1 VRISISTSSLALLM
15 LLAGGGAAQNRPAPA
30 APAAPVSAPPAAT
43 TRTTAASPEMLL
55 EILPPSDLIAVVDLH
70 QMLKDLQPRL
80 EKIGIAGAAKLATN
94 LRQIAARSGVDP
106 DQIRYGLLGL
116 SLHSFEASGVMLI
129 DGIDPARNSIE
140 AMLKSYQIEFSAA
153 DYEGVTMITI
163 LTKLN
168 PLELG
173 PFSFKTEDLSIALLG
188 RQRLAIGDTAGVRK
202 LIDGQKTEKRNAG
215 PENVMNA
222 ALRETS
228 PSALLRFAFTLPPGL
243 RQEALNQGDLFKSI
257 GSIKVLIGDLNAGQD
272 LTLTLNSIMRTPT
285 PAAATELLIGLRGL
299 LTLGRALLAGNPQF
313 TPLLDRIQIRS
324 SAADVSLNITL
335 PPSFLEQMGKTS
347 N

>member
-1 VRISISTSSLALLM
+1 M
-15 LLAGGGAAQNRPAPA
+15 LLAGGGAGQNRPAPA
-30 APAAPVSAPPAAT
+30 APVAPAVPAATPPAAT

-116 SLHSFEASGVMLI
+116 SLRSFEASGVMLI

>member
-1 VRISISTSSLALLM
+1 M
-15 LLAGGGAAQNRPAPA
+15 LLAGGGAGQNRPAPA
-30 APAAPVSAPPAAT
+30 APVAPAVPAATPPAAT

-202 LIDGQKTEKRNAG
+202 LIDGQKTEKRNPVA
-215 PENVMNA
+215 ENVMNA

>member
-1 VRISISTSSLALLM
+1 M
-15 LLAGGGAAQNRPAPA
+15 LLAGGGAGQNRPAPA
-30 APAAPVSAPPAAT
+30 APVAPAVPAATPPAAT

-116 SLHSFEASGVMLI
+116 SLRSFEASGVMLI
-129 DGIDPARNSIE
+129 DGIDQARNSIE

-202 LIDGQKTEKRNAG
+202 LIDGQKTEKRNPVA
-215 PENVMNA
+215 ENVMNA

>member
-1 VRISISTSSLALLM
+1 M
-15 LLAGGGAAQNRPAPA
+15 LLAGGGAGQNRPAPAAPA

-116 SLHSFEASGVMLI
+116 SLRSFEASGVMLI

>member
-1 VRISISTSSLALLM
+1 MRISISTSSLALLV
-15 LLAGGGAAQNRPAPA
+15 LLAGGGAGQNRPV
-30 APAAPVSAPPAAT
+30 PVATPTAAT
-43 TRTTAASPEMLL
+43 TPATTPAGAASPEMLL

-80 EKIGIAGAAKLATN
+80 EKIGISGTAKLAAN
-94 LRQIAARSGVDP
+94 LRQIAARSGIDP

-116 SLHSFEASGVMLI
+116 SLRSFEASGVMLI

-140 AMLKSYQIEFSAA
+140 AMLKSYQIEFSTV
-153 DYEGVTMITI
+153 DYQGVTMITL

-188 RQRLAIGDTAGVRK
+188 RQRLAIGDTAGLRK
-202 LIDGQKTEKRNAG
+202 LIDGQKAEKLNAG
-215 PENVMNA
+215 AENGMNA

-228 PSALLRFAFTLPPGL
+228 SAALLRFAFTLPPGL
-243 RQEALNQGDLFKSI
+243 REEALGQGDLFKSI
-257 GSIKVLIGDLNAGQD
+257 GSIRVLIGDLSAGQD
-272 LTLTLNSIMRTPT
+272 LTLTLNSTMRTPT

-299 LTLGRALLAGNPQF
+299 LTLGRTLLAGNPQF
-313 TPLLDRIQIRS
+313 TPLLDRVQLRS

-335 PPSFLEQMGKTS
+335 PPSFLEQMGKKS

>member
-1 VRISISTSSLALLM
+1 MRISISTSSLALLL
-15 LLAGGGAAQNRPAPA
+15 LLAGGGAGQNRPAPA
-30 APAAPVSAPPAAT
+30 APVAPAVPAATPPAAT

-163 LTKLN
+163 LTKLT

-173 PFSFKTEDLSIALLG
+173 PFSFKTEDMTHLGCLS
-188 RQRLAIGDTAGVRK
+188 
-202 LIDGQKTEKRNAG
+202 
-215 PENVMNA
+215 
-222 ALRETS
+222 
-228 PSALLRFAFTLPPGL
+228 
-243 RQEALNQGDLFKSI
+243 
-257 GSIKVLIGDLNAGQD
+257 
-272 LTLTLNSIMRTPT
+272 
-285 PAAATELLIGLRGL
+285 
-299 LTLGRALLAGNPQF
+299 
-313 TPLLDRIQIRS
+313 
-324 SAADVSLNITL
+324 
-335 PPSFLEQMGKTS
+335 
-347 N
+347 

>member
-1 VRISISTSSLALLM
+1 M
-15 LLAGGGAAQNRPAPA
+15 LLAGGGAGQNRPAPA
-30 APAAPVSAPPAAT
+30 APVAPAVPAATPPAAT

>member
-1 VRISISTSSLALLM
+1 M
-15 LLAGGGAAQNRPAPA
+15 LLAGGGAGQNRPAPA
-30 APAAPVSAPPAAT
+30 APVAPAVPAATPPAAT

-116 SLHSFEASGVMLI
+116 SLRSFEASGVMLI

-202 LIDGQKTEKRNAG
+202 LIDGQKTEKRNPVA
-215 PENVMNA
+215 ENVMNA